1 MDRIRIGKVEP
12 AGYKAM
18 IGLHEHVEAA
28 VDQRLHDLI
37 KLRAS
42 QVNGC
47 AYCIDEH
54 WREARERGESERR
67 LYQLDAWRETPFYT
81 DRERAV
87 LALTEAV
94 TLVREGHVP
103 DDVYE
108 AASRHF
114 SPQELAN
121 LILAVVTINAWNRIG
136 ISTRMGPSAS

>member
-12 AGYKAM
+12 AGYKA
-18 IGLHEHVEAA
+18 IVGLHEHVEAA
-28 VDQRLHDLI
+28 VDQHLNDLV

-42 QVNGC
+42 QINGC
-47 AYCIDEH
+47 AYYIDEH
-54 WREARERGESERR
+54 WREAREHGEPERR
-67 LYQLDAWRETPFYT
+67 LYQLDAWRETPFYS

-108 AASRHF
+108 EASRHF

-121 LILAVVTINAWNRIG
+121 LILAIVTINAWNRIG
-136 ISTRMGPSAS
+136 ISTRMGLASG